1 MCARR
6 DFEFHGVI
14 GVNFNPDAPTP
25 STTTV
30 LLISTTIF
38 DFPQHRLI
46 VAIIVSTR
54 AAHALPHG
62 QST

>member
-38 DFPQHRLI
+38 DFSQHRLI
-46 VAIIVSTR
+46 MVIIVSTR
-54 AAHALPHG
+54 VAHALLRG